1 MLEKPETMGTRA
13 LYVRLKADRHDKLK
27 EAAAAEKAT
36 VTAVIQRIV
45 DRYLADRERKERSQ
59 P

>member
-1 MLEKPETMGTRA
+1 MLEKPEIVGTKA
-13 LYVRLKADRHDKLK
+13 LYVRLRADEHERLK

-45 DRYLADRERKERSQ
+45 DRYLGDRERKERSQ